1 MNDIQW
7 QVFAYIVAQVETPLV
22 NAVSQV
28 VNALLTF
35 VGPPL
40 KVALVLY
47 IALTG
52 VLIIRGETNEA
63 GAALLGRFLKMG
75 LVVWVLT
82 GSGVYQQYVY
92 DFFFNALPHGLAD
105 ALTNSGGVNTVD
117 ANSFDQVWLK
127 AWRAGLELWRTLGW
141 RDLAE
146 KIVVVLFWCA
156 SIVSTVFA
164 FAIWLISRVL
174 LALYI
179 ALGPLLI
186 GLVLF
191 PATRAIFE
199 RWIGSLISCVI
210 LQITTVVL
218 LYIVLAVE
226 QQVVGQV
233 AAMGSVDPMAMMQVL
248 LAGVIFFGV
257 AAFVAFQLPGVASS
271 LAGGLHFHTGALGRA
286 ASNVIGSTGRSQL
299 DSQGNSHRVGRSGVA
314 GAAHYAAEMA
324 GRGAAASGRAVYQRI
339 RPSTGGSLSDRGS
352 ST

>member
-7 QVFAYIVAQVETPLV
+7 QVFAYIVSQVEAPLITS
-22 NAVSQV
+22 VSQV
-28 VNALLTF
+28 VNTFLTF

-82 GSGVYQQYVY
+82 GSGVYQHYVY
-92 DFFFNALPHGLAD
+92 DFFFTTLPQGLANAL
-105 ALTNSGGVNTVD
+105 TSGGGGVVD
-117 ANSFDQVWLK
+117 ANTFDQVWIK
-127 AWRAGLELWRTLGW
+127 AWRAGLEVWRTLGW

-146 KIVVVLFWCA
+146 KLVVVLFWA
-156 SIVSTVFA
+156 AAIVSTVFA

-218 LYIVLAVE
+218 LYIVLTVE

-286 ASNVIGSTGRSQL
+286 AANVIGSTGRNQV
-299 DSQGNSHRVGRSGVA
+299 DSQGNSQRVGRSGVA
-314 GAAHYAAEMA
+314 GAAHYVADMA